1 MALFPRGGGA
11 HNTSSAATVA
21 ATASAGM
28 SHLYPP
34 RIAWDDDD
42 DT

>member
-11 HNTSSAATVA
+11 HNNSSAAVA
-21 ATASAGM
+21 GTGAAGM

-34 RIAWDDDD
+34 RIAWDDD
-42 DT
+42 T